1 MRARSLLLGGVG
13 VVAAALVWWLFVAAL
28 PVSGAQ
34 ADIASRLA
42 LGALSLLPA
51 SAVLAAMIL
60 AQMVVRFAAGTFD
73 PTAGRDNRFLVVNQR
88 VITNTVEQ
96 LACFAPALLALSA
109 VASPL
114 RMTMVAALGLTFA
127 VARVAFWIGYLRAP
141 VLRAPGMGATFV
153 ATVMAIVWAALG
165 LLPAG

>member
-1 MRARSLLLGGVG
+1 MRARSVLLGGAG
-13 VVAAALVWWLFVAAL
+13 VVAAVLVWWLFVVLL
-28 PVSGAQ
+28 PGSGAR

-51 SAVLAAMIL
+51 SAVLGAMIL
-60 AQMVVRFAAGTFD
+60 AQMVVRFTSGAFD

-96 LACFAPALLALSA
+96 VACFAPALLALSA

-141 VLRAPGMGATFV
+141 LLRAPGMAATFV
-153 ATVMAIVWAALG
+153 VTVVAIVWAVLG
-165 LLPAG
+165 LMPGG